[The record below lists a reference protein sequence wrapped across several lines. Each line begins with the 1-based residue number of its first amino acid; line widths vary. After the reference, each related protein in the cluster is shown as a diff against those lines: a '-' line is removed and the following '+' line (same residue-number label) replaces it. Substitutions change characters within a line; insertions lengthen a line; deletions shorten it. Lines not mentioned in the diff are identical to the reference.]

1 MNGFV
6 FQWPEMFALLLGVPA
21 LIWLMRRARRK
32 RQSVRSIWGQ
42 GDSSPIGGSREFF
55 WILCF
60 ATLVV
65 ALARP
70 GYDPVRRSISNT
82 GRDVVFVLDVSRSM
96 LARDTYPSR
105 LESAKQGIED
115 CLDVFGSEQ
124 VGLVI
129 YGGSSTI
136 SCPLTT
142 DYGFVRYMLSQVQ
155 PRSVDFGGTFLLS
168 AIEKVNDQV
177 LDSDRAG
184 FQDIVI
190 LTDGEDHAPNLDQV
204 VERVQESGVD
214 LLIVG
219 LGSSETG
226 APIPVEK
233 EDGSETSLRFEGET
247 VYTIQQKDALLD
259 LARQCSGS
267 EYVNAGTVPYHLGE
281 IYQNFSDGKETS
293 AMDGDSGYT
302 VYREGAFFLIPLAL
316 IFAVLAHP
324 TYWRGAFR
332 FVFVLAILGLSLESQ
347 SYSQESEFSFE
358 SASRDFEEGRYEEA
372 NMAFAW
378 LQDQASDTAT
388 HAALSFNLGLVAWKQ
403 SDAQREQ
410 SPRDAL
416 AYAMRAREAF
426 LLAARESPDFQRAK
440 LRLSQLVQVI
450 GELEKIVADEEER
463 EQEEND
469 AMQELLE
476 RIEALLVAQK
486 ELRSDNVSVDTI
498 RTTKRRGKLAGAPE
512 AIMEPANGKLL
523 SRSFSDSQELLL
535 REGKSIQKMMKD
547 LDSLLSEGTEPGA
560 NVETLLAA
568 PLALMQQAIDGQ
580 ESAVELFGLWQNW
593 PMARNRQEAVE
604 KRLQEILDLFASSEA
619 EEGDEGD
626 WEDYEDYEMGE
637 EGEGM
642 PSSMAMEG
650 DLKSDAQMQA
660 LPLPNYSAEEIL
672 SEEMGS
678 QQFRQEQRAKANAG
692 KVKKDW

>member
-1 MNGFV
+1 MSGV
-6 FQWPEMFALLLGVPA
+6 TFQWPEMFALLLGVPV
-21 LIWLMRRARRK
+21 LIWLMGRARKK
-32 RQSVRSIWGQ
+32 RQLVRSIWGQ
-42 GDSSPIGGSREFF
+42 GDRSAIGGNRELF

-115 CLDVFGSEQ
+115 CLDGFGSEQ

-204 VERVQESGVD
+204 IDRVQESGVD
-214 LLIVG
+214 LLILG

-226 APIPVEK
+226 APIPVKK
-233 EDGSETSLRFEGET
+233 EDGSEAALSFEGET
-247 VYTIQQKDALLD
+247 VYTVQQKDALLD
-259 LARQCSGS
+259 LARQCLGS

-281 IYQNFSDGKETS
+281 IYQRFSEGKEKS

-316 IFAVLAHP
+316 IFAALAHP

-332 FVFVLAILGLSLESQ
+332 FVVVLAFLGLGLESE
-347 SYSQESEFSFE
+347 SYGQESDFSFE
-358 SASRDFEEGRYEEA
+358 SASISFEEGRYDEA
-372 NMAFAW
+372 RMAFAW
-378 LQDQASDTAT
+378 LHDQANDTAT

-416 AYAMRAREAF
+416 AYAMQAREAF
-426 LLAARESPDFQRAK
+426 LLAARESPDFRRAK

-450 GELEKIVADEEER
+450 DELEKIVADEEER
-463 EQEEND
+463 EQEQND

-476 RIEALLVAQK
+476 RIEALLQAQK
-486 ELRSDNVSVDTI
+486 ELRAENVLADPI
-498 RTTKRRGKLAGAPE
+498 RSMKRRGKPANDQEGNL
-512 AIMEPANGKLL
+512 EPANAEQL
-523 SRSFSDSQELLL
+523 SLSFSSSQERLAF
-535 REGKSIQKMMKD
+535 EGESIQKMMRE
-547 LDSLLSEGTEPGA
+547 LDSLLSEKAEPGA
-560 NVETLLAA
+560 NVETLLAT
-568 PLALMQQAIDGQ
+568 PLGLIQKAIDGQ
-580 ESAVELFGLWQNW
+580 EAAGELFELWQNW

-604 KRLQEILDLFASSEA
+604 KRLQEILDLFASSDS

-626 WEDYEDYEMGE
+626 WDEYEDYEMGD

-642 PSSMAMEG
+642 PSSMAMDG
-650 DLKSDAQMQA
+650 DLKADAQMQA
-660 LPLPNYSAEEIL
+660 LPVPNYSAEEIL